1 MRYVVF
7 TISDYIIDPPFWF
20 KPNKIAVN
28 CTLFTSSNFYATPI
42 WLPFVLFCG
51 MNACMKRWWKNILGK
66 IPGSLEMF
74 SL

>member
-66 IPGSLEMF
+66 MPVEMF